1 MFNEIADSIIG
12 IKSIAK
18 LNVVKSV
25 KLKNKTLI
33 KNNTLW
39 LNQAERVRFVSNNK
53 S

>member
-12 IKSIAK
+12 IKGITK

-33 KNNTLW
+33 QNNTLR
-39 LNQAERVRFVSNNK
+39 LNQAERVRFLSKN
-53 S
+53 